1 MIAEEINVIFRC
13 FRGENTPKLYLLH
26 FTKNVSSCYFTAVAI
41 IKDHSD
47 CIYMLFLVVLEKGAY
62 FRSVDNITH
71 IILLT
76 HVETVLYRSLETG
89 TKKNYR
95 LSSNHLRELQ
105 VSAPK
110 FESHSGRALPL
121 SIGFPQSPESHP

>member
-47 CIYMLFLVVLEKGAY
+47 CIYMLFPVVLEKGAY
-62 FRSVDNITH
+62 FRSADNITH

-89 TKKNYR
+89 TKKTIGYQAIIYVNFRCR
-95 LSSNHLRELQ
+95 LPSSNPTVDVRFHFR
-105 VSAPK
+105 
-110 FESHSGRALPL
+110 
-121 SIGFPQSPESHP
+121 